1 VSEEIQL
8 TPELQ
13 KVLDSLFV
21 RTKQVPDLIYDP
33 DCKVVIEMVNQV
45 RDKLEREGKP

>member
-1 VSEEIQL
+1 MNEEIQL

-33 DCKVVIEMVNQV
+33 DCEVVVKMVNQV
-45 RDKLEREGKP
+45 REKLEREGKP